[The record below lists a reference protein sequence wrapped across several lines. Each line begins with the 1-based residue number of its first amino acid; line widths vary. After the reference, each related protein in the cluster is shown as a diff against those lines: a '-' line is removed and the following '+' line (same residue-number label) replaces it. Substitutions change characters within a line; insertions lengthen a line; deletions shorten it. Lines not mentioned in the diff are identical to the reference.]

1 VCSVPD
7 ESTSGWESKYG
18 FWLQHVAG
26 TWPDQPGPAASQRRA
41 CLEEHPDPC
50 CFAPSTLG
58 GGSTW
63 FCAALRGAAAELA
76 VSVRLERA
84 PANLHSAGEPAQALE
99 MQGVLNFNAP
109 ILDIAPDEQSACQRY
124 AVMLSDRIEII
135 TIMHQA
141 ATAQQAPRSAA
152 ECCAFLRRLAAGAP
166 EWLWSL
172 DDAKLP
178 SFEEQQRAQLLSLP
192 APKVMP
198 GRWALGLLQFLAL
211 QLREVWAQRLVQR
224 QAVAVDVAS
233 VLGFCS
239 KRRRCSASSVLTI
252 GEALA
257 RKIST
262 ELQPVIQYAREGLS
276 RDACSAQVA
285 PSSVVERSRLYVHR
299 AEAASDS
306 SAKVR
311 VGRAVAQLLEA
322 MDRARELLG
331 FLEALH
337 KSGRMEAVLQSG
349 VLREEPRSGNA
360 QATALALLCLQPLRD
375 FVISDSTMWPVVQMC
390 TALISEVVKEDADGA
405 AGGAVA
411 DALCRELQER
421 CPRIFAQVDL
431 RLTKETQSQRAVV
444 CVLRRYCSALNGDQL
459 PLALRRLAKEDP
471 ASASDLCAEKIQ
483 ELQVDDARDLLA
495 ALLDAIC
502 LDDVPATARAVESF
516 LQRTKSWRGN
526 SEALIHHMVVDHLL
540 SSPRL
545 HRLLEEMLQ
554 SDVVNW
560 AEVLQQRANKSRF
573 AGELLWKYH
582 QQRGHARPAWAQLQ
596 RLVET
601 PQFYSLKDRIRY
613 LHQAKEQKKA
623 QPKEELSL
631 RLEAAEQLQLPL
643 FNELQVLATEA
654 SDERWRAAARKRCQ
668 ELNQLQGLK
677 ELYEVA
683 GEFGLW
689 HLQLAIAGYSG
700 VKMAHDVATTLW
712 VGLLFPPECLYA
724 EAAKSPCELFPLL
737 MLRRQRFFLSATE
750 EAASLSPTRPLL
762 RSRVLGFLQEL
773 REVAP
778 TNHHLWH
785 ARCVA
790 TLLEFSNCL
799 WLQSLEA
806 PSSLEGAGDASAGS
820 PLIDET
826 RLWVATE
833 VLKAEPFSLS
843 LPDLVNFYAEMIAQ
857 LHAWHKDLQ
866 DVLPA
871 KLREAALPSEEDVHL
886 HLSQVAVVVVANWL
900 QEADRKVRGSEPEGE
915 RDFARVWRRSA
926 DGLLAGL
933 CLRLNRAKNPVA
945 QRLLVEVLRLEKACR
960 LLLERVVYLGP
971 ETQRVEV
978 HSNSG

>member
-459 PLALRRLAKEDP
+459 PLALRRLAKE
-471 ASASDLCAEKIQ
+471 
-483 ELQVDDARDLLA
+483 
-495 ALLDAIC
+495 
-502 LDDVPATARAVESF
+502 
-516 LQRTKSWRGN
+516 
-526 SEALIHHMVVDHLL
+526 
-540 SSPRL
+540 
-545 HRLLEEMLQ
+545 
-554 SDVVNW
+554 
-560 AEVLQQRANKSRF
+560 
-573 AGELLWKYH
+573 
-582 QQRGHARPAWAQLQ
+582 
-596 RLVET
+596 
-601 PQFYSLKDRIRY
+601 
-613 LHQAKEQKKA
+613 
-623 QPKEELSL
+623 ELSL